1 MAVITTPLADTNT
14 TPSKMASLADEQ
26 PTNGVNGHS
35 DDATKLPQ
43 SDSLKT
49 AVDVSKNTDVS
60 EASAAKN
67 ADSFNSNA
75 TLLDKDDVSP
85 AEADS
90 TLVEKD
96 DDKPADK
103 SDESEA
109 APEPA
114 AAAAVE
120 PKDEE
125 SAKETATDAPEEAET
140 AEKTAEAVAPKSES
154 ADAAPASEVAAA
166 KDEDAAKAD
175 ADAKTASSSGAKTVE
190 KDADVDMADATD
202 AADAAAA
209 SSTPTP
215 AKSASPEKAKSP
227 TVPAPA
233 THSLTS
239 SLLPSLRDDRSRDNS
254 ISVAGNDTS
263 MSDTPAKV
271 AREREDDDETG
282 RSPKRAKTADVE
294 APASKA
300 KTAGESESS
309 VAGATEMQIDVAPVT
324 LPPRVRAIAKEG
336 SLAHPSIDDNP
347 ISVYANREIRRVLAS
362 VKKTKAGLNF
372 KDPVHKKWPMLWD
385 SYTARVSKPVDIGLL
400 ERNLRENLYASHG
413 DFVSDLFLIHEN
425 SISFNGSGN
434 AITDEAKSLVDNFFT
449 RLSEVSAAEPQKPD
463 TKKEPKTLPTRQT
476 EPRAATHRRESRGAA
491 TSPIEDSVI
500 AVTASPIA
508 LSTPFGQG
516 AAPSASGTSPGPAA
530 SVDSS
535 TQAFAVPASGVPII
549 RRDSAKNDSDRP
561 KRPIHPPKNRDLGY
575 EPKNPKKRLP
585 EFRFCDEVL
594 KDIVRIRNYELNHWF
609 MRPVDPVAMGIPTYF
624 KIIKKPM
631 DLGTMQEKLA
641 AGEYASAKDF
651 ENDFN
656 LIVRNCR
663 KFNIVGEVVDAANR
677 LEDIFKAKWAEK
689 DAWIAAHTTQ
699 TATHSPSGGKD
710 DDSEEEEDSDD
721 DGEVSAAPPSGDIVE
736 ALGKRLDEENTR
748 LNKLLAANVPDM
760 TAITTQQTVIQ
771 MIQKQLVEEKIKLA
785 TAETE
790 RRNKKASKSKSSKSK
805 KASGAA
811 SSSSAKKSSGSTIK
825 KPSGAAVKKAPKAR
839 VLGQAEKNVVTE
851 GINNLDGNQL
861 ERAIEIIKRDT
872 SQEESE
878 DGELELDIDQL
889 SQDALG
895 KLYDLIIRAFP
906 HMRIKTEKIKTSGGD
921 GAAKQSKPK
930 KHKPMGK
937 AEQERNIEK
946 LREIKAQFQRPGSGS
961 QEPLPSVEVGQ
972 GGDEEEESEMESE
985 VDSEEE

>member
-1 MAVITTPLADTNT
+1 M
-14 TPSKMASLADEQ
+14 PS
-26 PTNGVNGHS
+26 HS
-35 DDATKLPQ
+35 DDAAKSPLP
-43 SDSLKT
+43 DARKT
-49 AVDVSKNTDVS
+49 AVDVSQTSDVS

-75 TLLDKDDVSP
+75 TLLDKDAVSP
-85 AEADS
+85 VEADS

-96 DDKPADK
+96 DDKPAEKIDNFK
-103 SDESEA
+103 AS
-109 APEPA
+109 PEPA
-114 AAAAVE
+114 ATAE
-120 PKDEE
+120 PKGKET
-125 SAKETATDAPEEAET
+125 AKETATDAPEAAET
-140 AEKTAEAVAPKSES
+140 TEKAEKAADSEGAAAPKTDSE
-154 ADAAPASEVAAA
+154 DAAPAPAAPEEA
-166 KDEDAAKAD
+166 APKEENAAKAD
-175 ADAKTASSSGAKTVE
+175 ADADAEPASAEAKSVE

-202 AADAAAA
+202 AADTAAA
-209 SSTPTP
+209 SSTPAAP
-215 AKSASPEKAKSP
+215 SKSASPQKAKSP
-227 TVPAPA
+227 PVPAPA
-233 THSLTS
+233 AHSLSS
-239 SLLPSLRDDRSRDNS
+239 SLLPSLRDDRAHDNS
-254 ISVAGNDTS
+254 ISVAGNDAS
-263 MSDTPAKV
+263 MADAPAKV
-271 AREREDDDETG
+271 AREREDDDEPG
-282 RSPKRAKTADVE
+282 RSPKRAKTADAE
-294 APASKA
+294 TSAAKE
-300 KTAGESESS
+300 KTAGESEPS
-309 VAGATEMQIDVAPVT
+309 AAAATEMQVDVAPAT
-324 LPPRVRAIAKEG
+324 MPPRVRAVAKEG
-336 SLAHPSIDDNP
+336 SLAHPSLDDNS
-347 ISVYANREIRRVLAS
+347 ISAYANREIRRVLAS

-425 SISFNGSGN
+425 SISFNGTGN

-476 EPRAATHRRESRGAA
+476 EPRAATQRRESRGAA

-500 AVTASPIA
+500 AVTASPVA
-508 LSTPFGQG
+508 LSKPFGHG
-516 AAPSASGTSPGPAA
+516 AAPSTSGTSPGPAA
-530 SVDSS
+530 PADSS

-699 TATHSPSGGKD
+699 AATHSPSGGKD
-710 DDSEEEEDSDD
+710 DDSDEEEDSDD
-721 DGEVSAAPPSGDIVE
+721 DGEVGAAPLSSDIVE
-736 ALGKRLDEENTR
+736 ALVKRLDEENTR

-760 TAITTQQTVIQ
+760 TAITTQQTVTN
-771 MIQKQLVEEKIKLA
+771 MIQKQLVEEKIKLS

-790 RRNKKASKSKSSKSK
+790 RRSKKASKSKSSKSK
-805 KASGAA
+805 KAAGGA
-811 SSSSAKKSSGSTIK
+811 SSSSAKKSSSSAIR
-825 KPSGAAVKKAPKAR
+825 KPSGAAVKKAAPKAR

-906 HMRIKTEKIKTSGGD
+906 QMRIKTDKSKTAGGD

-972 GGDEEEESEMESE
+972 GGDEEEESEAESE
-985 VDSEEE
+985 ADSEEE